1 MHGAGDVGGCAA
13 SLTGAAAA
21 PGPAIIDGRGF
32 LALTA
37 PAEPPALVDWQAEEP
52 RPAAI
57 TIADVELASEDHRA
71 AVAVLTDE
79 PVEIVGQQA

>member
-1 MHGAGDVGGCAA
+1 MWARKEAVLKATGHGLVVD
-13 SLTGAAAA
+13 
-21 PGPAIIDGRGF
+21 
-32 LALTA
+32 
-37 PAEPPALVDWQAEEP
+37 PAEVLVSGPLNPPALVGWQAEEP